1 MGDDSLPRSLKW
13 FAVVERYA
21 WIFLDRGCESGRGYD

>member
-1 MGDDSLPRSLKW
+1 MGNDSLPQSLKW

-21 WIFLDRGCESGRGYD
+21 WIYLDQGRGYD